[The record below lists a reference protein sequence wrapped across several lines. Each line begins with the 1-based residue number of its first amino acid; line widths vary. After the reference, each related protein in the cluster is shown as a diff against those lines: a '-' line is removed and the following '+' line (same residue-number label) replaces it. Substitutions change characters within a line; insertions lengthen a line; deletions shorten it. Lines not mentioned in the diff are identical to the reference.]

1 MFGAQANVLG
11 DLAQECG
18 GDVTARVERDRR
30 AAAVRVTELL
40 VRASLADLSESQ
52 SLQEGHH
59 LARLQGRKG
68 AQSRNPDGL
77 YGNKLGFELRLAV
90 LQEHADYLLQVGM

>member
-1 MFGAQANVLG
+1 MERHGGAS
-11 DLAQECG
+11 
-18 GDVTARVERDRR
+18 
-30 AAAVRVTELL
+30 AVGVSELL
-40 VRASLADLSESQ
+40 VRTRLADLSESQ